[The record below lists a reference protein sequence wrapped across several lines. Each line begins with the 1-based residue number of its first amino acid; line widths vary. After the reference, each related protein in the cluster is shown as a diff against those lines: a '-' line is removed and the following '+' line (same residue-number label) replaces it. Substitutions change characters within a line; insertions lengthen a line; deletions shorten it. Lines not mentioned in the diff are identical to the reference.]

1 MAAGRRCRR
10 CRQSLRILISFRS
23 PPGHERDLDRKQPS
37 DTSSADTLRSYA
49 DTLSQEGIIKLRYA
63 GVVAACPTGLTTA
76 TAQTREGIGASVEAA
91 RVRCTVGRGGPILL
105 ALILLVLS
113 DASNS
118 PRP

>member
-1 MAAGRRCRR
+1 MVAGPSWSALPSKPKDL
-10 CRQSLRILISFRS
+10 SLLSFAS
-23 PPGHERDLDRKQPS
+23 VHERDLDRKQPS
-37 DTSSADTLRSYA
+37 DTFGVDTLRSCA
-49 DTLSQEGIIKLRYA
+49 DTVSQEGVIKLRYA

-91 RVRCTVGRGGPILL
+91 RAPCTVGRGGPISL
-105 ALILLVLS
+105 ALIVLELS